1 MKFLIVLCLFTA
13 TVWFAGNIVLGAVAA
28 PAIFSHVYTGDV
40 SKELAGAIFGGTLA
54 RWTNVVDVGLQV
66 LLGGVLLILAGVT
79 LGLRRRLLM
88 GLCLAALVTIGGLH
102 AWSRTTLIETRNG
115 APPTTAGKPYSDEQR
130 AAFNVLH
137 LRSERLMIA
146 ESLLLLAVAIAS
158 GIALCRKI
166 DPVSAS
172 ALPPT
177 H

>member
-1 MKFLIVLCLFTA
+1 MKFLVVLCFFTA
-13 TVWFAGNIVLGAVAA
+13 TVWFAGNIVLGAVGA
-28 PAIFSHVYTGDV
+28 PAIFSHAYSGEITKD
-40 SKELAGAIFGGTLA
+40 LAGAIFGDTLM
-54 RWTNVVDVGLQV
+54 RWTHVVDVGLQV
-66 LLGGVLLILAGVT
+66 LLGGVLLVLAGVA
-79 LGLRRRLLM
+79 LGVRRHLVM
-88 GLCLAALVTIGGLH
+88 VLCLVALVAVGGLH
-102 AWSRTTLIETRNG
+102 AWSRATINETRAS
-115 APPTTAGKPYSDEQR
+115 APPTEAGKAYSDEQR

-158 GIALCRKI
+158 GVALCRRS